1 MKGRTQEPQEGS
13 QTCDQATPTPE
24 KVNHEGQ
31 PRPQTSQPTDTED
44 TAVQK
49 LTHPKVRESQQGDDT
64 VVQRADTTP
73 TGAPWHR
80 VQNPANPCKPAGAG
94 EAQKKKGR
102 ADAQPT
108 SPGKQ
113 KDRHP
118 VTWKSPR
125 EPAAGQAAQAAGPG
139 GRARHMVENQATHQK
154 GCSTR

>member
-1 MKGRTQEPQEGS
+1 MKRWTNP
-13 QTCDQATPTPE
+13 
-24 KVNHEGQ
+24 EGQ
-31 PRPQTSQPTDTED
+31 SRPPSQPTDTGD

-49 LTHPKVRESQQGDDT
+49 LTHPKVREGQQGDDT
-64 VVQRADTTP
+64 VYQRADTTP

-80 VQNPANPCKPAGAG
+80 VQNPANPCKPVGAG

-113 KDRHP
+113 KDRHL

-125 EPAAGQAAQAAGPG
+125 EPAAGKAAQAAGPG
-139 GRARHMVENQATHQK
+139 GRARHMAENQVTQQRHLQPNNKAPPQE
-154 GCSTR
+154 

>member
-1 MKGRTQEPQEGS
+1 MKRWT
-13 QTCDQATPTPE
+13 
-24 KVNHEGQ
+24 NHEGQ
-31 PRPQTSQPTDTED
+31 SRPQTSQPTDTGD

-64 VVQRADTTP
+64 VDQRADTTP

-80 VQNPANPCKPAGAG
+80 VQNPANPCKPVGAG

-108 SPGKQ
+108 SLGKQ

-125 EPAAGQAAQAAGPG
+125 EPAAG
-139 GRARHMVENQATHQK
+139 
-154 GCSTR
+154 